1 MLTGFQLRAARGA
14 LNIFTKDLT
23 QSIGL
28 HNSTLVRL
36 EECTPNL
43 SYPKCNSRTL
53 LLITNFFESE
63 GILFPNK
70 NAISLKKTSKSSLEE
85 ASDYR
90 LTKFQLKSAR
100 IAMRLSQKLLG
111 EYIGF
116 PQSTLSEL
124 EGIGNNVDYI
134 KCSEENAKT
143 IKYFF
148 LENGIIFPDFMTVE
162 LTDDPVSL
170 LNQQKK
176 LFDIGNK

>member
-1 MLTGFQLRAARGA
+1 
-14 LNIFTKDLT
+14 
-23 QSIGL
+23 
-28 HNSTLVRL
+28 
-36 EECTPNL
+36 
-43 SYPKCNSRTL
+43 
-53 LLITNFFESE
+53 
-63 GILFPNK
+63 
-70 NAISLKKTSKSSLEE
+70 
-85 ASDYR
+85 
-90 LTKFQLKSAR
+90 
-100 IAMRLSQKLLG
+100 MRLSQKLLG